1 MTTQSD
7 RPAQSDEREISRL
20 VTVASQEN
28 RRDVYAGK
36 RRWRRYSTGMKLEAV
51 FDRADTSDAFPVTMH
66 NVSEIGLAFWAKRE
80 IEPGADVY
88 LREFSDD
95 DDRVWVGAHVT
106 HCTSGIRGF
115 LIGAKFHH
123 PLASDDLEP
132 VEQEL
137 VMVGEEDSV
146 SDPLSDPSSGRRG
159 LLGWLGWGRKDGQE

>member
-115 LIGAKFHH
+115 LIGAQFHH
-123 PLASDDLEP
+123 PLAPDDLEP
-132 VEQEL
+132 SEQEL
-137 VMVGEEDSV
+137 VMVGEQDPV
-146 SDPLSDPSSGRRG
+146 SDSPSDSSSKRRG
-159 LLGWLGWGRKDGQE
+159 LMGWLGWGCKDDQR